1 MAMINSENG
10 YTVTSRPAFFEAVNY
25 SVQYTTPEL
34 SSGWFLPSIGQLVDI
49 MNNLGGVSDLITATS
64 NFTGSA
70 VESVFVPML
79 TLQVRLTAVGGELG
93 WVNNNLRWWACN
105 EVSSDQAWCID
116 IGLVANEGRAK
127 YVLLN
132 RDKNQSAQNYH
143 RARPIFAF

>member
-1 MAMINSENG
+1 M
-10 YTVTSRPAFFEAVNY
+10 
-25 SVQYTTPEL
+25 
-34 SSGWFLPSIGQLVDI
+34 PSIGQLVDI

-79 TLQVRLTAVGGELG
+79 TLQARLTAVGGELG
-93 WVNNNLRWWACN
+93 WVDNNLRWWACN

-116 IGLVANEGRAK
+116 IGLVASEGRAK

-132 RDKNQSAQNYH
+132 RDKNQSKQNYH